1 MSHFHSYREAFKT
14 ATEIDQ
20 MCHTIPTHV
29 SKQSLLDKSSEVVWR
44 GMDCQ
49 VVYSEVAKLA
59 DRGLQCRIVDYA
71 GSGFCLTD
79 VESGERICP
88 FHS

>member
-1 MSHFHSYREAFKT
+1 
-14 ATEIDQ
+14 
-20 MCHTIPTHV
+20 
-29 SKQSLLDKSSEVVWR
+29 
-44 GMDCQ
+44 MDCQ

-79 VESGERICP
+79 VESGERIVHFTHDIIWLNQMMLQILEVYCGDERKD
-88 FHS
+88 SCE